1 MLDNLLHL
9 AVCIL
14 VIVSSFIGFNLY
26 VRILFGIVG
35 TVLLI
40 ITIYDFARRKN
51 GNKEA

>member
-14 VIVSSFIGFNLY
+14 IIVSSFIGFNLY
-26 VRILFGIVG
+26 VRILFGIIG
-35 TVLLI
+35 AVLLI
-40 ITIYDFARRKN
+40 KTIYDFARLKN